1 MFLKSLSGRFLLLT
15 IIGVMLAEVLIFVPS
30 VARFRLDYLQSRLER
45 AQIASLALLAS
56 PDQMVEP
63 ALEAELLRNAGVLNV
78 ALKRDE
84 VRELM
89 LASPMES
96 PIDKD
101 YDLRSVG
108 PLSLIG
114 DAFDTLLNG
123 EGRVI
128 RVQGEPVKQ
137 AGLLID
143 VVIEETPL
151 RDAMIT
157 YGTNIFYLSLVISV
171 TTAALLFF
179 AVRLLLVRPI
189 SRLIMQIK
197 SYGDAPEDTK
207 RIIEPSARVNELRDA
222 EVALQSMET
231 QLSQSLRQKDRLAA
245 LGTAVSKISHDLRNM
260 LTTAQLLA
268 DRMEMS
274 DDPRVQ
280 KSAPK
285 LVGSLSRAVNLCEST
300 LAFGRAEEARPMKTG
315 FAILPLLE
323 DVADSE
329 RLAVG
334 DAPIEIH
341 VSAPAGLKIL
351 ADQEQIFRVLSNLVR
366 NARQG
371 LEARKKPGRID
382 ISATEQDDNWTVT
395 VEDNGPGLPEKALA
409 KLFRP
414 FEGGVRA
421 GGAGLGLAISSE
433 LVKGHGGKLELT
445 RNSPEG
451 AEFRISLPKNPE

>member
-1 MFLKSLSGRFLLLT
+1 
-15 IIGVMLAEVLIFVPS
+15 
-30 VARFRLDYLQSRLER
+30 
-45 AQIASLALLAS
+45 
-56 PDQMVEP
+56 
-63 ALEAELLRNAGVLNV
+63 
-78 ALKRDE
+78 
-84 VRELM
+84 
-89 LASPMES
+89 
-96 PIDKD
+96 
-101 YDLRSVG
+101 
-108 PLSLIG
+108 
-114 DAFDTLLNG
+114 
-123 EGRVI
+123 
-128 RVQGEPVKQ
+128 
-137 AGLLID
+137 
-143 VVIEETPL
+143 
-151 RDAMIT
+151 
-157 YGTNIFYLSLVISV
+157 
-171 TTAALLFF
+171 
-179 AVRLLLVRPI
+179 
-189 SRLIMQIK
+189 
-197 SYGDAPEDTK
+197 
-207 RIIEPSARVNELRDA
+207 
-222 EVALQSMET
+222 
-231 QLSQSLRQKDRLAA
+231 
-245 LGTAVSKISHDLRNM
+245 
-260 LTTAQLLA
+260 
-268 DRMEMS
+268 
-274 DDPRVQ
+274 
-280 KSAPK
+280 
-285 LVGSLSRAVNLCEST
+285 
-300 LAFGRAEEARPMKTG
+300 MKTG

-382 ISATEQDDNWTVT
+382 ISATEQDDNWTIT